1 MKREGGVDTECAEG
15 SRGGEWSFE
24 GVIGHDRRDVF
35 LRRTGPGPGASMRER
50 SAMSQGLRRTGGA
63 SREDIQGRLS
73 NAGRRLRRD
82 AAFERVRE
90 DTGVHTWG
98 AGQRAV
104 GGDGGRDSRAGGRGG
119 RGS

>member
-1 MKREGGVDTECAEG
+1 
-15 SRGGEWSFE
+15 
-24 GVIGHDRRDVF
+24 
-35 LRRTGPGPGASMRER
+35 
-50 SAMSQGLRRTGGA
+50 MSQGLRRTGGA

-98 AGQRAV
+98 TVSARWTGT
-104 GGDGGRDSRAGGRGG
+104 GDATHGRGAEVEGGAEALEGLG
-119 RGS
+119 RGADHG